1 MNEKLQDII
10 MRNFDPSLSHEE
22 NFKKLVMDNDFPIP
36 MNEEDDGII
45 QSQLRDFLKEINDEI
60 DRRQR

>member
-1 MNEKLQDII
+1 MNEKIQDII

-45 QSQLRDFLKEINDEI
+45 QSQLREFLQEINNEI
-60 DRRQR
+60 DRRKR

>member
-36 MNEEDDGII
+36 MNEEDDGIV

>member
-10 MRNFDPSLSHEE
+10 MRNFDPSLSHDE

-36 MNEEDDGII
+36 MNEDDDGII
-45 QSQLRDFLKEINDEI
+45 QSQLRHFLKEINDEI